1 MNLRRCL
8 WCLLPRRKWRQ
19 AVVLSDGSGVFGTSF
34 GGYVACG
41 GSPAFRSAGGLLRL
55 VEAEYSFYEG
65 STGYARE
72 QHDLRRLAAG
82 LRLLDDRAAVNGWLC
97 EGCAAKGA
105 DFDPVG
111 AVERG
116 EVIL

>member
-8 WCLLPRRKWRQ
+8 WCLLPRAKWRQ
-19 AVVLSDGSGVFGTSF
+19 AVVLSDGSGVWGTSF

-41 GSPAFRSAGGLLRL
+41 GAPAFRAAGHLLRL
-55 VEAEYSFYEG
+55 AEAEYSFLEG
-65 STGYARE
+65 STGNARE
-72 QHDLRRLAAG
+72 LHDLRRLAAG
-82 LRLLDDRAAVNGWLC
+82 LRPLDERAAVNGWLC
-97 EGCAAKGA
+97 EGCESKGA

-116 EVIL
+116 A